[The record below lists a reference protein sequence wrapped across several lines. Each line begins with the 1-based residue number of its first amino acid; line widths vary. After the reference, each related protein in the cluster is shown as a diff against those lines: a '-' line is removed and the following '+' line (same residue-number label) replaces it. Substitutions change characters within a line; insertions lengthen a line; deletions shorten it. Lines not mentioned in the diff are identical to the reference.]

1 MVWDAA
7 KAKDKS
13 SNSNS
18 DNTVS
23 SDNEKSSS
31 RKILLLTNSE
41 LGEANVFL
49 ALSPALLQSD
59 PDVEVHLASFA
70 SLKQHV
76 DQVRINVEKTLPNKS
91 IVFHEIQGS
100 SMLDSKTDISF
111 FNTEALKTPLRFSTS
126 IQALNGLVP
135 MMVPYDGPQLVRVVN
150 SLIEIIQEVEP
161 DMVVVNS
168 LMMAGLTA
176 CYHLQ
181 VRFACLSPNSI
192 NTFAARSQ
200 PWLEIMW
207 KHPAPFSGYSY
218 PVPLHL
224 IPLNVCFLV
233 YLTYIWRTDARRREV
248 AAHLQTHT
256 GAVLRTALDLLENRP
271 PDVKILVGSHPELD
285 IPLVVPPFVHPCGP
299 IVRHSRAIADAD
311 PELLTWLARGPTIY
325 VNLGSLVWFDREQ
338 TTEMAQ
344 ALRLVVD
351 TLEKGAYPNVQ
362 VLWKLKTD
370 KASKAEL
377 ETLARSLLNSRA
389 KDGRVKIV
397 DWVQAEPLSVLE
409 SGHIVCSV
417 NHGGASS
424 FNEAIVAG
432 VPQIILPVWTDCHDN
447 AILVEML
454 GVGRHGSKAT
464 KPKWTAPELSSQLLA
479 VLDGEPAEEMKRK
492 AKELAALCESR
503 GDGAEH
509 AAKILLE
516 DMKEAREKRSSKK

>member
-1 MVWDAA
+1 MPRDAG
-7 KAKDKS
+7 KA
-13 SNSNS
+13 
-18 DNTVS
+18 
-23 SDNEKSSS
+23 SDNEKRRSNDSNN

-49 ALSPALLQSD
+49 ALSPALLQAD

-76 DQVRINVEKTLPNKS
+76 DQVNANFVEQALPS
-91 IVFHEIQGS
+91 IIFHEIQGS
-100 SMLDSKTDISF
+100 SMLDSETEISF

-126 IQALNGLVP
+126 IQALNGMVPMLVP
-135 MMVPYDGPQLVRVVN
+135 YHGPQLVRIVK
-150 SLIEIIQEVEP
+150 SLIDIIRQLEP
-161 DMVVVNS
+161 DVVVVNS
-168 LMMAGLTA
+168 LMTAGLTA

-181 VRFACLSPNSI
+181 VKFACLSPNSI
-192 NTFAARSQ
+192 KAFAGRSQ
-200 PWLEIMW
+200 PWLRTMW

-233 YLTYIWRTDARRREV
+233 YLIYIWRTDARRREV
-248 AAHLQTHT
+248 AAHLQAET
-256 GAVLRTALDLLENRP
+256 GAVLRTALDLLQNRP
-271 PDVKILVGSHPELD
+271 PGLKILVSSYPELD

-299 IVRHSRAIADAD
+299 IVRCSRAVADAD
-311 PELLTWLARGPTIY
+311 PKLLTWLARGPTIY
-325 VNLGSLVWFDREQ
+325 VNLGSLVWFDAEQ

-351 TLEKGAYPNVQ
+351 TLEKGAYPGIQ
-362 VLWKLKTD
+362 LLWKLKAD
-370 KASKAEL
+370 KACKAEL
-377 ETLARSLLNSRA
+377 ETLARSLLNSQA

-397 DWVQAEPLSVLE
+397 DWIQAEPLSVLK
-409 SGHIVCSV
+409 SGHVVCSV

-447 AILVEML
+447 AIVVEML

-479 VLDGEPAEEMKRK
+479 VLDGEPAEEMRRK
-492 AKELAALCESR
+492 AKELSTLCASR

-509 AAKILLE
+509 AARILLE
-516 DMKEAREKRSSKK
+516 DLSQARL